1 MVVARVKIEDFKEFI
16 ERLSDIALI
25 KTIRLSGRHYMIA
38 YLPVGGR

>member
-25 KTIRLSGRHYMIA
+25 KTIRLSGRHYMIV
-38 YLPVGGR
+38 YSPVGGR